1 MRRLLTFLVVA
12 AAVAA
17 GSTWWLYEGDLAQAV
32 APVVPEW
39 NADQLALRAGVV
51 DPAVGASFASPEA
64 ERETEPEPPGEP
76 EATEAP

>member
-51 DPAVGASFASPEA
+51 DPAAAASLLPPEHA
-64 ERETEPEPPGEP
+64 TEPPAGPGEEP
-76 EATEAP
+76 EASDEP

>member
-1 MRRLLTFLVVA
+1 MRRLLTFLIVA

-32 APVVPEW
+32 EPVVPEW

-51 DPAVGASFASPEA
+51 DPAAAAAFAPSEDAPA
-64 ERETEPEPPGEP
+64 PEPTEEP
-76 EATEAP
+76 